1 MFNAVTDVVGINRLT
16 KTIFTRAAGA
26 VVGMANAEVKQEES
40 GKKTV
45 LLCAKGTTEAANRKI
60 RQRIIDTGFVPMT
73 FHCWGYGPAAVEQ
86 VIKDGYINGGV
97 IEYASDWLDR
107 IAGGS
112 SYPPDDRYEN
122 AGKLGLPQ
130 VFVPGSCDFVVA
142 NPGTFPDRKMQPHN
156 QAAGLFRSKKEELIQ
171 VGQEIGEKLSKSKG
185 PVTVVIPLKG
195 FSICDGNGGPLTDL
209 DADMGF
215 IEGIAPFEGKIKI
228 KKVNAHVLEDKFAD
242 AVIDAFLENVALAE
256 ETAVRVL

>member
-1 MFNAVTDVVGINRLT
+1 VR
-16 KTIFTRAAGA
+16 
-26 VVGMANAEVKQEES
+26 
-40 GKKTV
+40 
-45 LLCAKGTTEAANRKI
+45 KGTTEGANKKI
-60 RQRIIDTGFVPMT
+60 RQRVIDAGFIPMT
-73 FHCWGYGPAAVEQ
+73 FHCWGYGPEAVEQ

-122 AGKLGLPQ
+122 AGNRGLPQ

-142 NPGTFPDRKMQPHN
+142 NPGTFPDRIMHPHN
-156 QAAGLFRSKKEELIQ
+156 QAAGLFRSKKEELRQ
-171 VGQEIGEKLSKSKG
+171 VGREVGEKLSKSKG

-209 DADMGF
+209 DADAGF
-215 IEGIAPFEGKIKI
+215 IEGISPFEGMIKI
-228 KKVNAHVLEDKFAD
+228 KKVDAHVLDDEFAD
-242 AVIDAFLENVALAE
+242 AVMDAFLENVALTEGACE
-256 ETAVRVL
+256 GL